1 MASESMPDFKEL
13 SQRAMSANKDHQ
25 YALKVYTERLQS
37 ELETVD
43 KLLAAADQPEEDLD
57 DDIGGSIAIPHAAKA
72 VGPVPH
78 GIIFEESPFAEDA
91 IRRQRYLKSTVIHPM
106 KAIEVEALADAVRS
120 ENHRLFALEAQR
132 RGQQPFVAV
141 DEHPP
146 GFFHIDKVGL
156 NWERIASKVS
166 DAGVNYVRRTAQE
179 CEIRWLGDRH
189 PEHNHTE
196 WTKEESARAV
206 KLVGSAKEGEVDW
219 VEIAAKLGT
228 NRTPVDCMRHAV
240 QRKAHVWTPEA
251 DNRLLEAVRIYGR
264 ENWQQVARQVSEDAT
279 SSQCQSRYV
288 RSLDPNIKRGE
299 WTKEED
305 DLLKDAVS
313 VFGRSWMDVCV
324 WIPGRNNEQCRERWQ
339 ELDKHK
345 ESRQWTEE
353 DDEALLQ
360 AREAVGGS
368 KWVEIGRILGR
379 NNNVCRHRYTNI
391 MKRRAKAAASPAPA
405 GSDQPTAQGKSAE
418 GASKQ
423 SKNPPK
429 RRASKKQAESTEDTP
444 EVVENETSAPAKP
457 KPKPKLKPRAR
468 PRGKRAAPGPEQHGD
483 SEMNVE
489 GNETASEQQ
498 TPPQLA
504 EGHASGSAVVAADSA
519 ADHEA
524 SAPGTTEPTIPLP
537 KPGRKR
543 RRKNPAPGPSGKSSD
558 KEPVTKKRRLLVSS
572 SAQDDTA
579 SPAFAEAA
587 VPEATATKPTPRKRG
602 KARKSSL
609 PQPTLEQT
617 TDPEPTTVD
626 GSGIGGEGQGRELNG
641 NSAPCDGSA
650 SNPIV
655 EQSSSLRRS
664 TRVRKATKN

>member
-1 MASESMPDFKEL
+1 MASENAQDFKEL

-57 DDIGGSIAIPHAAKA
+57 DDLGGSIAIPHAAKA

-146 GFFHIDKVGL
+146 GFFHINKVGL

-196 WTKEESARAV
+196 WTKEEIARAV
-206 KLVGSAKEGEVDW
+206 KLVGPAKEGEVDW

-228 NRTPVDCMRHAV
+228 NRTPIDCMRHAV

-299 WTKEED
+299 WTQEED
-305 DLLKDAVS
+305 GLLKEAVS

-324 WIPGRNNEQCRERWQ
+324 WVPGRNNEQCRERWQ

-391 MKRRAKAAASPAPA
+391 MKRRAKAAASPTPA
-405 GSDQPTAQGKSAE
+405 GSDQPT
-418 GASKQ
+418 
-423 SKNPPK
+423 
-429 RRASKKQAESTEDTP
+429 STEDPP
-444 EVVENETSAPAKP
+444 EVGENETSAPAKP
-457 KPKPKLKPRAR
+457 KPKPKPKPRAR
-468 PRGKRAAPGPEQHGD
+468 PRGKRAAPEPEQHGD
-483 SEMNVE
+483 SEMDVE
-489 GNETASEQQ
+489 GNETASGQQ
-498 TPPQLA
+498 TPPKLA
-504 EGHASGSAVVAADSA
+504 EDHASGSAVVAADPVA
-519 ADHEA
+519 GHEA
-524 SAPGTTEPTIPLP
+524 SEPGTTEPTTSLP

-543 RRKNPAPGPSGKSSD
+543 PRKNLAPGPSSKSPD
-558 KEPVTKKRRLLVSS
+558 KEPVTKRRRLAVSS
-572 SAQDDTA
+572 TA
-579 SPAFAEAA
+579 PDETSSPASAEAA
-587 VPEATATKPTPRKRG
+587 VPEVRDLTYTDLPCPANSPIQANTTKPTPRKRG

-609 PQPTLEQT
+609 SQPTLEQT

-626 GSGIGGEGQGRELNG
+626 GSGIGGEGQGRESNG

-664 TRVRKATKN
+664 TRVRKPTKN